1 VSRARTCHDPCRL
14 TKSMNVSREPRGIR
28 RSIPGVIV
36 KEMSQPDAGCG
47 SGGSCKLAHSETSAS
62 IAARQAAG
70 SASADAVGR

>member
-1 VSRARTCHDPCRL
+1 
-14 TKSMNVSREPRGIR
+14 
-28 RSIPGVIV
+28 
-36 KEMSQPDAGCG
+36 MSQPDAGCG